1 MGLHKTQCDYHRK
14 IIMKQFKNVR
24 LFPQTGKGYW
34 SRKRAAP
41 IQWVDILAQRY
52 FVKFQKHYK
61 KVLTM
66 KSSFN

>member
-1 MGLHKTQCDYHRK
+1 MGLHK
-14 IIMKQFKNVR
+14 
-24 LFPQTGKGYW
+24 PQTGKGDW

-61 KVLTM
+61 KGLTM